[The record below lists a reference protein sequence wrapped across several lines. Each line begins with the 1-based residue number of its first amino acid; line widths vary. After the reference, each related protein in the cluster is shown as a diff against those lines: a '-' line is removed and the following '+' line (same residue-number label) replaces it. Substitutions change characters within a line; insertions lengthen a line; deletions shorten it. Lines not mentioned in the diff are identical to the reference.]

1 MPQKEKTLTLA
12 KVHSTLKTDNEVANI
27 NPFILFSR
35 LILLAEREEETTP
48 CFEYEL
54 KNYPF
59 SFFKDGMM
67 RNGNKASLCSF
78 LMKVMTNAN
87 LPSEIVQRNDGESLL
102 LPIKSLLFTKF
113 SDIYKLY
120 EKHLCSK

>member
-48 CFEYEL
+48 CFGYEL
-54 KNYPF
+54 TNYPF
-59 SFFKDGMM
+59 SLFK
-67 RNGNKASLCSF
+67 
-78 LMKVMTNAN
+78 
-87 LPSEIVQRNDGESLL
+87 EL
-102 LPIKSLLFTKF
+102 LPAQKINNIQIEVEKF
-113 SDIYKLY
+113 CPTFLSHKM
-120 EKHLCSK
+120 KNG